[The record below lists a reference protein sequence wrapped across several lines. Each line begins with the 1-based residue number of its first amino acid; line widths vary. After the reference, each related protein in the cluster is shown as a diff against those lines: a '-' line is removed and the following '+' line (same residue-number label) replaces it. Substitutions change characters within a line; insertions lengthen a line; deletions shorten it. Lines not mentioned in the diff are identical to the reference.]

1 MLNNS
6 YYINEES
13 NNLEESINRYEGLFK
28 GYINNP
34 PTFKDA
40 LNQMYNNTKTCIA
53 QILSEVKIHLN
64 TKFSKIQKKF
74 PKITFEDAQIISSYT
89 CELHG
94 ADNNPYK
101 LLNTNLVSNDRQSG
115 VRKISKYLF
124 LFLKALRKLDK
135 YYPNSKEKY
144 LYRGISTQVQLNYDS
159 YDKTKIPYLNGNKK
173 VFWAFTSASNNPKTA
188 YDFLRKDNINN
199 KSGTLFSLTG
209 DVWGYDISLFNVY
222 NEKEILLEPER
233 EFEVEESIPPLNN
246 VIYVRCKIK
255 KTPLVLEN
263 IINQAMNSNNIND
276 FDDDDDDENLNINQI
291 LSPVNNKINN
301 NIAYES
307 CNTQPNTPKY
317 SSSTYNN
324 KNKKNTISHSN
335 SQKHFL
341 FKIQNQFNTIDNNN
355 NLSHKK
361 KLSNAMNNNDIYNKN
376 CLNTEPNFPKKN
388 NFLSNSNHKN
398 NLLNS
403 MSQKNLLSNKKYN
416 TISNDKVKN
425 NKQNS
430 LKFTISNNII
440 PGTKNTYYGENSITK
455 EKVAIKKEKISNKYS
470 YLENE
475 KKIYELLQG
484 VEGIPKMYW
493 YESSGDYNYLVRE
506 LLGES
511 LYDYFQSCDKKFP
524 LSKILRIGKQMISLI
539 ESIHK
544 KGIIHGYLTPLHF
557 LFGKDSKKSQI
568 YSVSFGNSKYYEDP
582 ITKVHIKN
590 VGGKNFKSQYSV
602 IYGSINQLKKQ
613 ANSRRD
619 DVEAIGYILL
629 FFLKGELPWHNVK
642 GNSNDE
648 IIEKKK
654 EIKLNTSLDDLCR
667 DCPEEFKSFIKYS
680 RQLTFDDEPDY
691 EALRFLLEKVEYKS
705 QINAI

>member
-13 NNLEESINRYEGLFK
+13 NNLEESINSYEGLFK

-34 PTFKDA
+34 PTLKDA

-53 QILSEVKIHLN
+53 QILSKVKKHLN
-64 TKFSKIQKKF
+64 TKFSEIQKKF

-89 CELHG
+89 YELHG

-101 LLNTNLVSNDRQSG
+101 LLNTNLVSKDRHSG
-115 VRKISKYLF
+115 VSKISKYLF

-159 YDKTKIPYLNGNKK
+159 FDKTKIPYLNGNKK

-263 IINQAMNSNNIND
+263 IINKAMNSNNIND
-276 FDDDDDDENLNINQI
+276 FDDDEEFENLNINQI
-291 LSPVNNKINN
+291 LSPMNNKNNN
-301 NIAYES
+301 NIAYGS
-307 CNTQPNTPKY
+307 CNTQPNTLKY

-335 SQKHFL
+335 SQKNFL
-341 FKIQNQFNTIDNNN
+341 FKNQNQFNTIDNK
-355 NLSHKK
+355 NLSNKK
-361 KLSNAMNNNDIYNKN
+361 KLSNVMNNNDIYNKN
-376 CLNTEPNFPKKN
+376 CLNTEPNSPKKN

-416 TISNDKVKN
+416 TINNDKVKN
-425 NKQNS
+425 NKLIS

-455 EKVAIKKEKISNKYS
+455 EKVAIKREKISNKYS

-475 KKIYELLQG
+475 KKIYKLLQG
-484 VEGIPKMYW
+484 LKGIPKYYG

-506 LLGES
+506 LLSES
-511 LYDYFQSCDKKFP
+511 LYDYFKSCDKKFP
-524 LSKILRIGKQMISLI
+524 FSKILWLGKQMISLI

-544 KGIIHGYLTPLHF
+544 KGIIHGYLTPKHF

-568 YSVSFGNSKYYEDP
+568 YSVSFGNSKYYKDP
-582 ITKVHIKN
+582 ITKVHIQN

-602 IYGSINQLKKQ
+602 KYGSINQLNKQ

-619 DVEAIGYILL
+619 DVEAIGYILI
-629 FFLKGELPWHNVK
+629 FFLKGKLPWHNVK

-648 IIEKKK
+648 IIEKQK

-667 DCPEEFKSFIKYS
+667 YCPEEFKSFIEYS
-680 RQLTFDDEPDY
+680 RQLKFDEKPDY
-691 EALRFLLEKVEYKS
+691 DALRILLKKVENNL

>member
-6 YYINEES
+6 FYINEES

-34 PTFKDA
+34 PTLKDA
-40 LNQMYNNTKTCIA
+40 LNQMYNNSKTCIA

-276 FDDDDDDENLNINQI
+276 FDDDDENLNINQM
-291 LSPVNNKINN
+291 LSSVKNKINN

-335 SQKHFL
+335 SQKNFL
-341 FKIQNQFNTIDNNN
+341 FKNQNQFNTIDNN

-361 KLSNAMNNNDIYNKN
+361 KLSNAMNNNNDIYNKN
-376 CLNTEPNFPKKN
+376 CLNTEPNSPKKN
-388 NFLSNSNHKN
+388 NFLFNSNHKN

-416 TISNDKVKN
+416 TNDNDKVKN

-430 LKFTISNNII
+430 LEFTISKNII

-484 VEGIPKMYW
+484 LKGIPKMYW

-511 LYDYFQSCDKKFP
+511 LYDYFKSCDKKFP

-568 YSVSFGNSKYYEDP
+568 YLVSFGNSKYYEDP

-602 IYGSINQLKKQ
+602 NYGSINQLKKQ

-629 FFLKGELPWHNVK
+629 YFLKGELPWQYVK

-648 IIEKKK
+648 IIEKMK